1 MKEEFVAACN
11 NTTNGFN
18 AIIQALQLPRGINP
32 SEVTRLLS
40 FIDNIIEYYLQLD
53 KQETIRYPIIYIPC
67 AKEWAED
74 VCIEYVAYKIESAFD
89 ANRLRQI
96 KADLQKE
103 IDTTGRRLNES
114 EQRRFFKEEVEWRRK
129 IRPIARAIN
138 NTSKNVRNLIVCGK
152 SAWNRIEAKLDL
164 TRFFGENPKTSI
176 TCSNVITVRKQQA
189 DFKDFEN
196 IFCFYS
202 RNKICEKYE
211 INSLFNWTRLK
222 NCFVFEFS
230 SAPYC
235 LHNVLESGK
244 RLCELFPGKPLLS
257 QNNENIYPDFIT
269 LTSEEARYLINE
281 KPQNAHIVIPLP
293 TIIEEDRD
301 YISDLYKFKADVEW
315 GFSIKDR
322 DLLSLCL
329 CQDAKNVYIEYLK
342 NKKPLIFEDSYWLP
356 ILELILQ
363 SLPNQKIIDKIISF
377 IDLYTEAAFVI
388 CDAPDSIKTIVKKL
402 FADKGIKINFYRYYD
417 LKNKIVK
424 EKKIVILCFRPQKYY
439 NKYKQSYSFNNPNSF
454 DDYSLDEGQSA
465 IDIINEIAIIDYGK
479 YRFDYE
485 LEQYETTN
493 SQFRRVLFGDAWYK
507 PQTPGVQC
515 VSFFSEQDDDA
526 SERPQGNPIQTVTF
540 VFSDESTVQLPETED
555 LIYVNKNGE
564 RFIKSIRS
572 LNENDQLNQIK
583 AIQPISELAD
593 KTIDVF
599 FDDRR
604 RLTTTFENTL
614 RDSYVKQGIIPAD
627 HDRSVPIWKFLLD
640 RKIREYCVENGL
652 INNNQQEPL
661 WQLLRND
668 LDNECL
674 QNLQGQ
680 IGVRVL
686 LKTVLQNWC
695 DTSTIEPLAPGI
707 NRDREKLIIGYLG
720 LNRGVLSLYRKKQLL
735 KRNMTRT
742 RNKTTEDFL
751 SRILFAEITK
761 GLSEELLNDSRYT
774 EYLPIESKEDIETLK
789 AIALEHINLI
799 QVKSY
804 TI

>member
-1 MKEEFVAACN
+1 M
-11 NTTNGFN
+11 
-18 AIIQALQLPRGINP
+18 
-32 SEVTRLLS
+32 
-40 FIDNIIEYYLQLD
+40 
-53 KQETIRYPIIYIPC
+53 
-67 AKEWAED
+67 
-74 VCIEYVAYKIESAFD
+74 
-89 ANRLRQI
+89 
-96 KADLQKE
+96 
-103 IDTTGRRLNES
+103 
-114 EQRRFFKEEVEWRRK
+114 
-129 IRPIARAIN
+129 
-138 NTSKNVRNLIVCGK
+138 
-152 SAWNRIEAKLDL
+152 
-164 TRFFGENPKTSI
+164 
-176 TCSNVITVRKQQA
+176 
-189 DFKDFEN
+189 
-196 IFCFYS
+196 
-202 RNKICEKYE
+202 
-211 INSLFNWTRLK
+211 
-222 NCFVFEFS
+222 
-230 SAPYC
+230 
-235 LHNVLESGK
+235 
-244 RLCELFPGKPLLS
+244 
-257 QNNENIYPDFIT
+257 
-269 LTSEEARYLINE
+269 
-281 KPQNAHIVIPLP
+281 
-293 TIIEEDRD
+293 
-301 YISDLYKFKADVEW
+301 
-315 GFSIKDR
+315 
-322 DLLSLCL
+322 
-329 CQDAKNVYIEYLK
+329 
-342 NKKPLIFEDSYWLP
+342 
-356 ILELILQ
+356 
-363 SLPNQKIIDKIISF
+363 
-377 IDLYTEAAFVI
+377 
-388 CDAPDSIKTIVKKL
+388 
-402 FADKGIKINFYRYYD
+402 
-417 LKNKIVK
+417 
-424 EKKIVILCFRPQKYY
+424 
-439 NKYKQSYSFNNPNSF
+439 
-454 DDYSLDEGQSA
+454 
-465 IDIINEIAIIDYGK
+465 
-479 YRFDYE
+479 
-485 LEQYETTN
+485 
-493 SQFRRVLFGDAWYK
+493 
-507 PQTPGVQC
+507 
-515 VSFFSEQDDDA
+515 
-526 SERPQGNPIQTVTF
+526 
-540 VFSDESTVQLPETED
+540 FSDESTVQLPETED